1 MGNNPYYAA
10 YEFWGGVV
18 LFLIAMILRVTTEKK
33 SAGNAAVWPEIAAGV
48 LLVGD
53 SFAYVYKG
61 ENGDLARIIV
71 WGCNFISILSACWII
86 GLVFPYLY
94 RLLPEK
100 NRRKYLEWLRPAI
113 FLICGASTILLIST
127 PFTGFLFTIDGDN
140 LYQRGPLMGL
150 VMILQILLLI
160 PYIVIAFRE
169 KVIHTALVMSCGLA
183 VTVVQTVF
191 YGVPL
196 INIFCGLA
204 GLLFFAFE
212 LLQENK
218 KSEVKAA
225 EIIEKEE
232 TINEMQTRIA
242 LSQIKPH
249 FLYNSLNSIY
259 VLCGKNVNEARDAI
273 SHLSDYLRSNMSSI
287 DSKVPIAFRR
297 EMEMVEDYLAIEKIR
312 FPEELNYTIVTPV
325 THFSVPALTIQP
337 LVENAV
343 RHGIMPLDSGGI
355 ITITTRETDQEYI
368 VSIMDNGVGFD
379 VAKSVSMEDDAEHIG
394 IRNVRER
401 LKRVIGGE
409 LVIRSEPG
417 HGTEAVIRI
426 PK

>member
-1 MGNNPYYAA
+1 M
-10 YEFWGGVV
+10 
-18 LFLIAMILRVTTEKK
+18 
-33 SAGNAAVWPEIAAGV
+33 
-48 LLVGD
+48 
-53 SFAYVYKG
+53 
-61 ENGDLARIIV
+61 
-71 WGCNFISILSACWII
+71 
-86 GLVFPYLY
+86 
-94 RLLPEK
+94 
-100 NRRKYLEWLRPAI
+100 
-113 FLICGASTILLIST
+113 
-127 PFTGFLFTIDGDN
+127 
-140 LYQRGPLMGL
+140 
-150 VMILQILLLI
+150 
-160 PYIVIAFRE
+160 
-169 KVIHTALVMSCGLA
+169 IHTALVMSCGLA